1 MSVIPARPRTT
12 VRNVPADEPVERGG
26 RGVDSRLIVGG
37 IVLVALLIF
46 VFQNTDETPLTF
58 LFFDF
63 TAPLW
68 LMLAITVAI
77 SLGSGFLLG
86 RRRRRE

>member
-1 MSVIPARPRTT
+1 
-12 VRNVPADEPVERGG
+12 
-26 RGVDSRLIVGG
+26 VDSRLIVGG

-77 SLGSGFLLG
+77 SLGIGFLLG